1 MIIKL
6 ITSIIIL
13 FIGFG
18 GLSSCKKH
26 RLKNEK
32 AILEGTWEWQFSLRR
47 TSLTTPPFLTYTDTI
62 FPSDVSSSYGITFLK
77 KGKVQ
82 LFENDEV
89 KNEYRTVFEKFQSE
103 PDCPIKNEPYLFNIH
118 LDNDS
123 DDLMLGC
130 VNSDTLMLTHSPSFP
145 FSDATY
151 SNSTE
156 DYTDYF
162 KKVE

>member
-1 MIIKL
+1 MIKKAVFTL
-6 ITSIIIL
+6 ILLALL
-13 FIGFG
+13 F
-18 GLSSCKKH
+18 SCKKH

-32 AILEGTWEWQFSLRR
+32 AILEGTWEWHFSVRR
-47 TSLTTPPFLTYTDTI
+47 TSLTTPPFLTFTDTI

-82 LFENDEV
+82 LFEN
-89 KNEYRTVFEKFQSE
+89 NELINEDRTVFEKFQSE
-103 PDCPIKNEPYLFNIH
+103 PDCPIKNDPYYFDIY

-123 DDLMLGC
+123 DDLMFGC
-130 VNSDTLMLTHSPSFP
+130 VNPDTLMLAHSPSFP
-145 FSDATY
+145 FPDATY